1 MRTCELCDKPPA
13 ARGLCNK
20 HYLAA
25 KKEGLGPAP
34 KREPYQPSQVERLAR
49 DGRNPECIE
58 CGDEPLFGGL
68 RCLPCFRRRC
78 DERSAYKARVNA

>member
-25 KKEGLGPAP
+25 KKEGLEPAERR
-34 KREPYQPSQVERLAR
+34 KRYKPSEVEEWAR
-49 DGRNPECIE
+49 AGRNPDCID
-58 CGDEPLFGGL
+58 CGDRPLFGGL
-68 RCLPCFRRRC
+68 RCLPCFQVRC
-78 DERSAYKARVNA
+78 EERSAYKARVNA